1 MHPYKTPSS
10 ASHSREQHHIHAS
23 EMAVYFLDLGM
34 DVHLEDSLSSFG
46 SSSSAERKCSVS
58 Y

>member
-1 MHPYKTPSS
+1 MHSYKTQSS

-23 EMAVYFLDLGM
+23 KMAVYFLELGM

-46 SSSSAERKCSVS
+46 SSSAERKCSVS